1 MGSLWAMSLVR
12 EMHLHNLAARSKCHC
27 TPSPKLTGLPPK
39 IRITGSGCP
48 LQILGEEAAM
58 RAAGLPGRNLGAL
71 LELCV
76 SSSRR
81 RHAKLLCIAPSLT
94 DDLRRGPEHALM
106 QTLVWEKADST
117 LRSSQAVPHPSTSRA
132 LCRLTSE
139 VGRDPVHS
147 TRYGRRRKTAH
158 AAETVSF
165 ADVAIKPDN
174 KNGWLSHATRKSEN
188 EF

>member
-1 MGSLWAMSLVR
+1 MSLVR

-117 LRSSQAVPHPSTSRA
+117 LRSSQAVPHPSTDRA
-132 LCRLTSE
+132 LCCLTSE
-139 VGRDPVHS
+139 VKRDPVHS
-147 TRYGRRRKTAH
+147 TRYGRRRH
-158 AAETVSF
+158 LRQCLVS
-165 ADVAIKPDN
+165 AIC
-174 KNGWLSHATRKSEN
+174 LVIQL
-188 EF
+188 